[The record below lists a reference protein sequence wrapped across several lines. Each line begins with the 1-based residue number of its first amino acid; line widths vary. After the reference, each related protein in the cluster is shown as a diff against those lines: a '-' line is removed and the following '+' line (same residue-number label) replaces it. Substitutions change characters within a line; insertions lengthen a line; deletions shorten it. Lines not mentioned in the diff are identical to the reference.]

1 MDKKHRLRT
10 YPIKPLV
17 IFLSICFVISL
28 AMVILFAFL
37 KNEEWVIRILIFIF
51 CSLFTVASAIV
62 LIYQLTFYIAVDEE
76 YFYRYAVLTPNRIP
90 FNKIDKIIN
99 RDGFYEVMVN
109 NKKIA
114 TFAGNTTEGQQIIV
128 FLERKGVKIEW

>member
-1 MDKKHRLRT
+1 MEKKYRLRT

-17 IFLSICFVISL
+17 IFLSICFVVSL

-37 KNEEWVIRILIFIF
+37 NKEEWVIRILVFIF

-62 LIYQLTFYIAVDEE
+62 LIYQLTFYVAVDDDN
-76 YFYRYAVLTPNRIP
+76 FYRYAFLTPNRVP
-90 FNKIDKIIN
+90 LNKIDKIVN
-99 RDGFYEVMVN
+99 HDGFYEVIVN

-114 TFAGNTTEGQQIIV
+114 SFAGNTKEGQQIIV
-128 FLERKGVKIEW
+128 FLERKGVKIDW

>member
-1 MDKKHRLRT
+1 MNKNLRIRT

-17 IFLSICFVISL
+17 IFLSICFVVSL

-37 KNEEWVIRILIFIF
+37 DKEEWVIRILIFIF
-51 CSLFTVASAIV
+51 CSLFIVASAIV
-62 LIYQLTFYIAVDEE
+62 LIYQLMFFVAVDDEN
-76 YFYRYAVLTPNRIP
+76 FYRYAFLTPNRVP

-99 RDGFYEVMVN
+99 RDGFYEVIVN

-114 TFAGNTTEGQQIIV
+114 TFAGNTKEGQEIV
-128 FLERKGVKIEW
+128 VFMERKGVKIDW